1 MEGKDKKKPVL
12 SHSSIKIFSEDMVPQ
27 HSKGV
32 AEQMAKHNTEKLQK
46 QIGIADA
53 ERRHD
58 HIVGTELPSSVT
70 SSLPNKK

>member
-1 MEGKDKKKPVL
+1 MEGKDKKKPAF
-12 SHSSIKIFSEDMVPQ
+12 KIFSEDMIPQ
-27 HSKGV
+27 HSID
-32 AEQMAKHNTEKLQK
+32 ALEQIKKHSAEKLQK

-58 HIVGTELPSSVT
+58 HIIGTELPSSVT